1 MNRVLLSMALML
13 LSSTAAFA
21 DTHYHVGVD
30 GLP

>member
-1 MNRVLLSMALML
+1 MNRVLLTMALML
-13 LSSTAAFA
+13 ISSTAAFS

>member
-1 MNRVLLSMALML
+1 MNRVLLTMALML
-13 LSSTAAFA
+13 ISNTAAFA